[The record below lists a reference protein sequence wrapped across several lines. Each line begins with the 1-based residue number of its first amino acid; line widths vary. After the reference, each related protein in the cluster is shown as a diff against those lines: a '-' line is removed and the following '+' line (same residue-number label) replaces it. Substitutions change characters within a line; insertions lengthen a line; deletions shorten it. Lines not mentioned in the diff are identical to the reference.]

1 MNTRKPNGRALAVR
15 VFSLLAVLLSL
26 LCFSAFALR
35 DSEPESEKETPPA
48 EEPAPTP
55 SPETETEEPPA
66 ETESPKELQPTPEP
80 TAEPKP
86 TFEHLNYQK
95 THFNDAW
102 IYRYP
107 GSDRL
112 VVWFTGGGHKPTSDK
127 SLGELLRKGKL
138 KPKCNVLCP
147 LTGGSGPSPKEMREL
162 IEYACPEAKH
172 LSIVGYSL
180 GSDRAANLVSK
191 APAMFERVCLIA
203 NYNQKLDKKAGELN
217 SDVVI
222 LIGYYTDNNYLP
234 YKIQLRYDRVALY
247 QVKPYRH
254 EIGEQIWQDKRFDV
268 LGWLSGETDEIF
280 VGDPS
285 LLKADGVRSWIVR
298 KAS

>member
-26 LCFSAFALR
+26 FCFSAFALR
-35 DSEPESEKETPPA
+35 DSEPESEKENPPA
-48 EEPAPTP
+48 AEPAPTP

-102 IYRYP
+102 INRYP

-147 LTGGSGPSPKEMREL
+147 LTGGSGPSPK
-162 IEYACPEAKH
+162 
-172 LSIVGYSL
+172 
-180 GSDRAANLVSK
+180 
-191 APAMFERVCLIA
+191 
-203 NYNQKLDKKAGELN
+203 
-217 SDVVI
+217 
-222 LIGYYTDNNYLP
+222 
-234 YKIQLRYDRVALY
+234 
-247 QVKPYRH
+247 
-254 EIGEQIWQDKRFDV
+254 
-268 LGWLSGETDEIF
+268 
-280 VGDPS
+280 
-285 LLKADGVRSWIVR
+285 
-298 KAS
+298 